1 MVTAR
6 DGNDALWHE
15 VKTREAEWADAGIK
29 SVKLIGDAAAPAP
42 IAWATYAGHRYA
54 MEMDAPA
61 PGDEPCFR
69 REVAALE
76 D

>member
-6 DGNDALWHE
+6 DGNDGLWHD

-29 SVKLIGDAAAPAP
+29 SVKLIGDAAAQLRRQ
-42 IAWATYAGHRYA
+42 ATYAGHRYA